1 MNIYGS
7 VLKFGKMLMAYILD
21 FLLVTQICLSTPSKC
36 SLEVWRILIDNLTV
50 VDVSFFFF
58 FFGIFVFKGFCG
70 LVFFLLWVLCDIWM
84 SLNPWLGCE
93 EYVRSMPRYLSFL
106 LRLSC
111 ISSCMLLSYISAL

>member
-1 MNIYGS
+1 M
-7 VLKFGKMLMAYILD
+7 V
-21 FLLVTQICLSTPSKC
+21 
-36 SLEVWRILIDNLTV
+36 IDNLTV
-50 VDVSFFFF
+50 VDVSFFFV
-58 FFGIFVFKGFCG
+58 GIFVFKGFCG
-70 LVFFLLWVLCDIWM
+70 LVFFLLCVLCDFWM